1 MTHIPKGPLILLS
14 RRRLLGRL
22 ALGGS
27 ASLALAAC
35 GGGGGDD
42 SSSKGENLKDVYYN
56 KLRAG
61 MDWTDVERVVG
72 YPANNLRSKYD
83 LIWVE
88 SGVRLSVTFASDP
101 DFLPIGGAS
110 LSVDGAPTVGRDFL

>member
-1 MTHIPKGPLILLS
+1 MTHTPKDSLMLLS

-22 ALGGS
+22 ALGGTT
-27 ASLALAAC
+27 ALALAAC

-42 SSSKGENLKDVYYN
+42 ASSKGENLKDVYYN

-72 YPANNLRSKYD
+72 YQANNERSKFW
-83 LIWVE
+83 LIWDE
-88 SGVRLSVTFASDP
+88 PGVRLSVRFSSGFDVPPISDAT
-101 DFLPIGGAS
+101 LYVEGA
-110 LSVDGAPTVGRDFL
+110 LSVGQGFR